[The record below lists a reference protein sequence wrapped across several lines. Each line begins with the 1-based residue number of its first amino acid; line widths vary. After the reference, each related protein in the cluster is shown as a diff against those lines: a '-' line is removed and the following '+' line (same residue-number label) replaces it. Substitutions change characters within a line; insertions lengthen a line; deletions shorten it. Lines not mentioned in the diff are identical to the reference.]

1 MGTAWKQ
8 EIDDH
13 AGEVHRRD
21 LARVIRVI
29 VIVAIVAAFVVVA
42 LDNREDMRLGYVF
55 GDVSSPVWL
64 VILGAGV
71 VGMLVGWLIRHRP
84 RR

>member
-1 MGTAWKQ
+1 MGRAWNQ

-29 VIVAIVAAFVVVA
+29 VIVAIVAALVVVA
-42 LDNREDMRLGYVF
+42 VDNREDTRLGYVF

-64 VILGAGV
+64 VILAAGLL
-71 VGMLVGWLIRHRP
+71 GTLVGWLIRHRP